1 MRISY
6 RLLQHYIDLK
16 DISVQEVADALTM
29 LGIEVESVYDLGMI
43 NGNIVIARIQKIDP
57 HPNADKL
64 TLCTVDAGK
73 RGVVKVV
80 CGATNIKPG
89 NVVPLAIPDVLLPN
103 GTMLRKA
110 RIRGVE
116 SEGMLCS
123 GAELKWNDDHSGI
136 LILPDNLPI
145 GEPFDAL
152 LEITITPNRPDCL
165 SLIGIARELSARFRR
180 PLHLPVPRFNEITTP
195 ADSLARVKITA
206 WEGCPRYTARVIRH
220 IKVRPSPRWLVYF
233 LESAGLRSINNVV
246 DATNFVLLEFGH
258 PLHAFDMDKIAE
270 HQIIV
275 RWAKDG
281 EQIETLD
288 GVKRTLT
295 PEDLVIADPQKVVA
309 LAGIMGC
316 GNSEISD
323 STVNVLLECA
333 YFNPTTIR
341 RTAKRLDMQTE
352 ASYRFERGTDREKM
366 TFALERATELIK
378 ELAGGEVAKGFI
390 DTFTPYSRPHPV
402 SVEIKKV
409 TSLLG
414 IELNGR
420 EIADNLARLGF
431 ELVSSD
437 RERLRFNIPSHR
449 VDISRDVDLIEEVAR
464 IFGYEKIPAVL
475 PYLQSVPA
483 EPSIGERIEKIL
495 SNALVGMGFYETI
508 NYSFVSARQ
517 VSEMGFSS
525 DELVSI
531 LNPISREQDV
541 MRPSLIIGLVNNFIH
556 NLNRDVYNIRLF
568 EIGSSYHWDDSS
580 DDGYKEPRWLVAGMS
595 GYIVENWLD
604 GEREVNFFD
613 IKGVAENLLSSLG
626 IKRYNIERATQ
637 VHWLH
642 PGKSAQFV
650 VKGEPICW
658 FGEFHPALRSRLD
671 IPQPLFL
678 LEMPLWIVEKLADL
692 TPRFKDLP
700 RYPATRR
707 DFAFIVDEEV
717 ASLDIERCIRR
728 IGKELIENITL
739 FDVYRGEQIPPG
751 KKSLAYSVTFRA
763 SDHTLTDAE
772 VNTLQEKIISALTKQ
787 LGITLR

>member
-295 PEDLVIADPQKVVA
+295 SEDLVIADPQKVVA

-556 NLNRDVYNIRLF
+556 NLNREVYNIRLF